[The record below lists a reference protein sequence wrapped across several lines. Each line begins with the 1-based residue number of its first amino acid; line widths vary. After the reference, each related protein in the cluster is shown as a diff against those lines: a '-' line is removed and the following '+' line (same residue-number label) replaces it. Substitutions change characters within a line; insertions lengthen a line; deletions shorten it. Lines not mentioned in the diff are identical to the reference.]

1 MQNED
6 ARPFTTHTLC
16 LASQAPGGLV
26 LAPTAAPT
34 PSSPQDFLILSP
46 WGWGG
51 GGRSLPVYKFLSD
64 AEASSP
70 RTTL

>member
-6 ARPFTTHTLC
+6 ARPFRTHTL
-16 LASQAPGGLV
+16 APGRLV

-34 PSSPQDFLILSP
+34 PSSTQDFLILSP
-46 WGWGG
+46 WGEGG
-51 GGRSLPVYKFLSD
+51 GGRSLPVSKFLSD